1 MGRMK
6 NLALDLSEMS
16 YGALRAMLDMGGGLT
31 PYVLEE
37 LERRYAFSFIEI
49 DGKRFAKPESII
61 DSKVELVNTPSNQ
74 SKHQSDLNNIMINI
88 YS

>member
-37 LERRYAFSFIEI
+37 LDRRHASEAHDSDNT
-49 DGKRFAKPESII
+49 DGRENHRP
-61 DSKVELVNTPSNQ
+61 D
-74 SKHQSDLNNIMINI
+74 
-88 YS
+88 

>member
-1 MGRMK
+1 MK

-37 LERRYAFSFIEI
+37 LERRYASEAPDI
-49 DGKRFAKPESII
+49 DGA
-61 DSKVELVNTPSNQ
+61 DSREDHRP
-74 SKHQSDLNNIMINI
+74 D
-88 YS
+88 

>member
-6 NLALDLSEMS
+6 DLALDLSEMS

-37 LERRYAFSFIEI
+37 LERRHAYEA
-49 DGKRFAKPESII
+49 P
-61 DSKVELVNTPSNQ
+61 DSDNASGREDHRP
-74 SKHQSDLNNIMINI
+74 D
-88 YS
+88 

>member
-6 NLALDLSEMS
+6 DLALDLSEMS

-37 LERRYAFSFIEI
+37 LERRHAFGEPIPDAPHE
-49 DGKRFAKPESII
+49 GESN
-61 DSKVELVNTPSNQ
+61 ERR
-74 SKHQSDLNNIMINI
+74 SDDRNA
-88 YS
+88 

>member
-6 NLALDLSEMS
+6 DLALDLSEMS

-37 LERRYAFSFIEI
+37 LERRHANE
-49 DGKRFAKPESII
+49 E
-61 DSKVELVNTPSNQ
+61 PSD
-74 SKHQSDLNNIMINI
+74 HEPDRREDHRPA
-88 YS
+88 

>member
-6 NLALDLSEMS
+6 DLALDLSEMS

-37 LERRYAFSFIEI
+37 LERRHACE
-49 DGKRFAKPESII
+49 AP
-61 DSKVELVNTPSNQ
+61 DSDNAGGREDHRP
-74 SKHQSDLNNIMINI
+74 D
-88 YS
+88 

>member
-6 NLALDLSEMS
+6 DLALDLSEMS

-37 LERRYAFSFIEI
+37 LERRYAF
-49 DGKRFAKPESII
+49 GESVS
-61 DSKVELVNTPSNQ
+61 DAPREGESNQ
-74 SKHQSDLNNIMINI
+74 QRRDDRDA
-88 YS
+88 

>member
-31 PYVLEE
+31 PYVREE
-37 LERRYAFSFIEI
+37 LDRRHADEKSHTRLADKREDQRP
-49 DGKRFAKPESII
+49 DGSRNRRAGLRCAAIVPARGP
-61 DSKVELVNTPSNQ
+61 TRPAR
-74 SKHQSDLNNIMINI
+74 HM
-88 YS
+88 